1 MSTPTLSHVFA
12 SLSLLTWAATLL
24 TIVLAIV
31 RQARPDSG
39 AAALFDDLGGLALWL
54 AWIVAAVT
62 MGGSLYYSQVANFVP
77 CELCW
82 AQRICLYPF
91 AIVLLVAAL
100 RRDRKVWTYVVP
112 VAVIGAAIAAYHVQL
127 QAYPAQQSFCS
138 TLVPCTTR
146 YVWEFG
152 FVSLPFM
159 SLAAST
165 FIITMVLVAR
175 ATDPDRNEDADESS
189 SGESTPERPGSNLT
203 DSPSVDVPPDQVGAV

>member
-1 MSTPTLSHVFA
+1 MSHIFA
-12 SLSLLTWAATLL
+12 SLSLLTWVGTLSV
-24 TIVLAIV
+24 IVLAV
-31 RQARPDSG
+31 VSRFRPES
-39 AAALFDDLGGLALWL
+39 AAGQLFDDLGSIALWL
-54 AWIVAAVT
+54 GWIVAAVT

-100 RRDRKVWTYVVP
+100 RRDRKVWTYVLP
-112 VAVIGAAIAAYHVQL
+112 VAVIGACIGLYHVQL
-127 QAYPAQQSFCS
+127 QAYPSQHSFCT

-159 SLAAST
+159 SLAASCW
-165 FIITMVLVAR
+165 IITMVLVAR
-175 ATDPDRNEDADESS
+175 ATDPDRYEDPVSDHE
-189 SGESTPERPGSNLT
+189 L
-203 DSPSVDVPPDQVGAV
+203 VGAA

>member
-1 MSTPTLSHVFA
+1 MTTPTISHIFA
-12 SLSLLTWAATLL
+12 SLSLLTWVGTL
-24 TIVLAIV
+24 TVVVLAVV
-31 RQARPDSG
+31 RHFRPESAVG
-39 AAALFDDLGGLALWL
+39 QLFEDLGSIALWL
-54 AWIVAAVT
+54 GWIVAAVT

-112 VAVIGAAIAAYHVQL
+112 VAVIGAFIAVYHVQL
-127 QAYPAQQSFCS
+127 QAYPTQHSFCT

-159 SLAAST
+159 SLAASC

-175 ATDPDRNEDADESS
+175 ATDPDPD
-189 SGESTPERPGSNLT
+189 PSNDPVSDHEL
-203 DSPSVDVPPDQVGAV
+203 VGAA

>member
-1 MSTPTLSHVFA
+1 MTTPTLSHIFA
-12 SLSLLTWAATLL
+12 SLSLLTWVGTL
-24 TIVLAIV
+24 TVAVLAVV
-31 RQARPDSG
+31 RHFRPDS
-39 AAALFDDLGGLALWL
+39 AVADLFEDLGPLALWL
-54 AWIVAAVT
+54 GWIVAAVT
-62 MGGSLYYSQVANFVP
+62 MGGSLYYSQVANFIP

-100 RRDRKVWTYVVP
+100 RRDRQVWTYVVP
-112 VAVIGAAIAAYHVQL
+112 VAVIGAGIATYHVQL

-138 TLVPCTTR
+138 SLVPCTTR

-159 SLAAST
+159 SLAASC

-175 ATDPDRNEDADESS
+175 ATDPDRRS
-189 SGESTPERPGSNLT
+189 
-203 DSPSVDVPPDQVGAV
+203 PDQVGAS

>member
-1 MSTPTLSHVFA
+1 MSTPTWSHIFA
-12 SLSLLTWAATLL
+12 SLSLLTWAGTV
-24 TIVLAIV
+24 TVVVLAVV
-31 RQARPDSG
+31 RHFRPDSAVG
-39 AAALFDDLGGLALWL
+39 ALFEDLGSIALWL
-54 AWIVAAVT
+54 GWIVAAVT

-112 VAVIGAAIAAYHVQL
+112 VAVIGALIAAYHTQL
-127 QAYPAQQSFCS
+127 QAYPAQHSFCT

-159 SLAAST
+159 SLAASCW
-165 FIITMVLVAR
+165 IITMVLVSR
-175 ATDPDRNEDADESS
+175 ATDPDRYDDPL
-189 SGESTPERPGSNLT
+189 PEHEL
-203 DSPSVDVPPDQVGAV
+203 VGAA